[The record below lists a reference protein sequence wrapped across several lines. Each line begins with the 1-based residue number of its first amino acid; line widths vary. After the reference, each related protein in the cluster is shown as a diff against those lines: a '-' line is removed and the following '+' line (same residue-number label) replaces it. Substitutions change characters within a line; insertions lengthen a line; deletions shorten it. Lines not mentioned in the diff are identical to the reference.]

1 MIFLL
6 YLALALFF
14 LTIGLNVLMAALQL
28 AMYIIIYSLF
38 AIFFIVTALPIVI
51 YGILLYFKELG
62 KFTIKLITLKFL
74 KNKKNEISNISE

>member
-51 YGILLYFKELG
+51 YGIWLYFKELG
-62 KFTIKLITLKFL
+62 KFTLKFL